1 MTKLV
6 SVKTHD
12 LSDSQKIDMVMRSLF
27 GDVDEET
34 LTRKPGLLEEFSD
47 FRKLMHTI
55 AYGGGITSLILVLR
69 FLGVPTDSV
78 WGALTH
84 ILTSMTLH

>member
-55 AYGGGITSLILVLR
+55 AYGGGLTSLILVLR
-69 FLGVPTDSV
+69 FLGVPTDSA
-78 WGALTH
+78 WGVLVK
-84 ILTSMTLH
+84 IVSSNLLH

>member
-34 LTRKPGLLEEFSD
+34 LTRSPGLLEEFSD

-55 AYGGGITSLILVLR
+55 AYGGGVTSLILVLR
-69 FLGVPTDSV
+69 FLGVPTDQV
-78 WGALTH
+78 WGAITKMIASGLIH
-84 ILTSMTLH
+84 